1 MRRPPNASLARLA
14 EIREGK
20 PAASPVG
27 LASVIQAGLA
37 HAQPTPAGL
46 FASRTGFAPSV
57 HELAPLHAL
66 EHGVVWPTKGWRT
79 DRSGTLL
86 DAPGAVLGRFEQ
98 SGLAART
105 RQQDEHCSFRSTD
118 AGQELVAETVARFG
132 NGWASD
138 ASPSSRRRRQ

>member
-1 MRRPPNASLARLA
+1 MRKLPNASLSRLA

-57 HELAPLHAL
+57 HELALLHAL
-66 EHGVVWPTKGWRT
+66 EHGVVWPTKGWRS
-79 DRSGTLL
+79 DRSGIRVSLPRSRVSK
-86 DAPGAVLGRFEQ
+86 APMRRTNP
-98 SGLAART
+98 STARPW
-105 RQQDEHCSFRSTD
+105 R
-118 AGQELVAETVARFG
+118 ARR
-132 NGWASD
+132 AH
-138 ASPSSRRRRQ
+138 P